1 MAAKKNKTKP
11 KASFEY
17 LQVKQTEKK
26 DDKSNLKGDG
36 IDTVV
41 DNADFDSELELLDYE
56 DDLSMEGDNEAED

>member
-1 MAAKKNKTKP
+1 MADKKNKTKP